1 MIARMG
7 RGWAVF
13 QPEEDDPP
21 VGRFP
26 VGRFPVGR
34 EETVLHYTVA

>member
-1 MIARMG
+1 MNARMW

-13 QPEEDDPP
+13 QPEEDDL
-21 VGRFP
+21 P